1 MPPRFLAFAVV
12 GLLVSL
18 RALAYAS
25 PPDQSWIGGLYDDAD
40 YDDVVILVTST
51 AGTAET
57 ARPCA
62 FEPYWTPVWLV
73 AEADD
78 RLVPGPTPSSHRPR
92 GPPRS

>member
-1 MPPRFLAFAVV
+1 MPPRFLLFAVV

-18 RALAYAS
+18 QALAYAS

-73 AEADD
+73 VEADD